1 MKPGKNTRAFGEEI
15 TEKYK
20 QKYIIYYDHGD
31 KDKNKNV
38 FRCKGFYGN
47 GVKNVNRL
55 SNVDLIIA
63 DISKSKYVKVL
74 IEIEERASSPK
85 KIIGDIFSIAMCN
98 KVGIAINKKNQEY
111 FKITKNTYLIVGGV
125 IPIKGKRKDKIEIIK
140 QRIKIFKRKDDGLDL
155 SKVELYFDEKLED
168 VLTQIRRKLKEIL
181 EK

>member
-1 MKPGKNTRAFGEEI
+1 MKPGKNTRAFGKEI
-15 TEKYK
+15 TQIYEPKYK
-20 QKYIIYYDHGD
+20 IFYDHGE
-31 KDKNKNV
+31 KVKNKNV

-47 GVKNVNRL
+47 DVENVNRL

-63 DISKSKYVKVL
+63 NISKYVKVL

-155 SKVELYFDEKLED
+155 NKVELYFDEKLED
-168 VLTQIRRKLKEIL
+168 VLTQIRRKLKKIL
-181 EK
+181 AK